1 MGNIHQFN
9 NMNLT
14 LNFEMIKKSSEQF
27 FTFDNIY
34 TEDNNEK
41 SENIIENYYK
51 EDYSYQLKI
60 GFYVNPMET
69 NNILNLN
76 DSPSINTT
84 NENKDKDIFNFEFPF
99 IKHEVIE
106 HPLKKQKIFEIIKM
120 NKKIGRIKKNSIYKG
135 KHDKLS
141 EDNIIRKIKR
151 RFHEKLRL
159 YINEQYRNYCLKN
172 NNLKSTDNW
181 LKKISPKISCQIK
194 KKDNLKWFKSKIFE
208 IFSENISSKYTAHPL
223 NSNKLKI
230 KNMLSSNDDN
240 NLKKILNTTVEVLF
254 DKYINNVKFSG
265 LQTLDDDIKE
275 LKSQMEDSKEKS
287 IKEYLIKYERVAK
300 NMKNI
305 FENKSDRKSE

>member
-1 MGNIHQFN
+1 MGNISQSN

-14 LNFEMIKKSSEQF
+14 LNFEMIKKTSESF
-27 FTFDNIY
+27 PFDNIY
-34 TEDNNEK
+34 FGTNNEK
-41 SENIIENYYK
+41 SENNNDNSYN
-51 EDYSYQLKI
+51 EDYSYLFKI
-60 GFYVNPMET
+60 NTYINPMET
-69 NNILNLN
+69 NNILDIIDN
-76 DSPSINTT
+76 PSINST
-84 NENKDKDIFNFEFPF
+84 NENKVKEFFNFELPF
-99 IKHEVIE
+99 IKQEVRE

-172 NNLKSTDNW
+172 KYLKSTDNW

-230 KNMLSSNDDN
+230 KNLLSLNDDN
-240 NLKKILNTTVEVLF
+240 KIKKILNSTVEVLF
-254 DKYINNVKFSG
+254 DKYINNEKIDGF
-265 LQTLDDDIKE
+265 QTLNDDIEE
-275 LKSQMEDSKEKS
+275 LKSQMESSKEKD
-287 IKEYLIKYERVAK
+287 IKEYLIKYERIAK

-305 FENKSDRKSE
+305 FENKTDRKSE

>member
-1 MGNIHQFN
+1 MGNISQSN

-14 LNFEMIKKSSEQF
+14 LNFEMIKKTSESF
-27 FTFDNIY
+27 PFDKQY
-34 TEDNNEK
+34 FGANNEK
-41 SENIIENYYK
+41 SESNNDNFYN
-51 EDYSYQLKI
+51 EDYSYLLKI
-60 GFYVNPMET
+60 NTYINPMET
-69 NNILNLN
+69 NNILDIIDN
-76 DSPSINTT
+76 PSINST
-84 NENKDKDIFNFEFPF
+84 NENKVKDFFNFELPF
-99 IKHEVIE
+99 IKQEVRE
-106 HPLKKQKIFEIIKM
+106 YPLKKQKIFEIIKM

-172 NNLKSTDNW
+172 KYLKSTENW

-230 KNMLSSNDDN
+230 KNLLSLNDDN
-240 NLKKILNTTVEVLF
+240 KIKKILNSTVEVLF
-254 DKYINNVKFSG
+254 DKYINNEKIDGF
-265 LQTLDDDIKE
+265 QTLNDDIEE
-275 LKSQMEDSKEKS
+275 LKSQMESSKEKD
-287 IKEYLIKYERVAK
+287 IKEYLIKYERIAK

-305 FENKSDRKSE
+305 FENKTDRKSE